1 MSTVKKTTSGLRVI
15 PTGERKCIWMDAGVV
30 SYKLCTNQFQCN
42 ICEFDHAMSNRA
54 AQSKIEAQENR
65 AVPGH
70 KKEIVEW
77 MEEFKHRPADQ
88 RKCRYMLSGDVA
100 HKICPNSF
108 RCGDCTFDQMM
119 QDRLQPGADK
129 DDTFK
134 YVSGFHM
141 SDSLYYFRNHIWLR
155 LERNGKYRIGI
166 DDFARRLI
174 GKAGGLK
181 LPPLGRK
188 IEMEEY
194 SMTINHDY
202 GDLEFFS
209 PLDGTVDST
218 NYELLEN
225 SNLLTE
231 KPYADGWLMTVEPKS
246 IAKSNRNFLRG
257 EEARTWMVEEV
268 NLLSTGLGAEAG
280 VTMHDGAAIVKDLS
294 SRLSPDKW
302 RELVKS
308 RLFVK

>member
-1 MSTVKKTTSGLRVI
+1 
-15 PTGERKCIWMDAGVV
+15 MDAGVV

-54 AQSKIEAQENR
+54 AQSKAAAQENQ

-70 KKEIVEW
+70 KKEILEW
-77 MEEFKHRPADQ
+77 MEEFKHLPADQ

-119 QDRLQPGADK
+119 QDRIQPGVEK

-141 SDSLYYFRNHIWLR
+141 SDTLYYFRNHIWLR

-174 GKAGGLK
+174 GKAGGLN

-194 SMTINHDY
+194 SMTVNHDY

-209 PLDGTVDST
+209 PLDGVVDST

-225 SNLLTE
+225 SDLLTE
-231 KPYADGWLMTVEPKS
+231 EPYGGGWLMTVEPKS
-246 IAKSNRNFLRG
+246 IAKSNRNLLRG
-257 EEARTWMVEEV
+257 EEARAWMVEEV
-268 NLLSTGLGAEAG
+268 NLLTGSLGSEAG
-280 VTMHDGAAIVKDLS
+280 VTMHDGAAVAKDLS
-294 SRLSPDKW
+294 SRLSRDKW

-308 RLFVK
+308 RLYVK